1 MINLVTNIRCIRY
14 NSGASYHHNRR
25 SGRHD
30 RELRERDRERD
41 RMERDGGPMDRDRD
55 RLHARERDLVHY
67 DLNEEDL
74 LNERSY
80 GGEFSS
86 RDRHDRGVDRGDR
99 HDRLDRMDR
108 GGERLLE
115 RGERIIDRGDR
126 MLEPERIRTLE
137 RGDRPLIHRGGS
149 GHCEDSELLRDR
161 DSARYGG
168 DRSVAQSIG
177 VRRERESYSPHRGGG
192 NNRRVLNAM

>member
-1 MINLVTNIRCIRY
+1 
-14 NSGASYHHNRR
+14 
-25 SGRHD
+25 
-30 RELRERDRERD
+30 
-41 RMERDGGPMDRDRD
+41 MERDGGGGPMDRDRD
-55 RLHARERDLVHY
+55 RLHARERDLVQY

-86 RDRHDRGVDRGDR
+86 RDRHDRGIDRGDR
-99 HDRLDRMDR
+99 VDRSDRMDR
-108 GGERLLE
+108 GGGERLLE
-115 RGERIIDRGDR
+115 RGERIVDRGDR
-126 MLEPERIRTLE
+126 MLEPSERIRTLD

-161 DSARYGG
+161 ESSRYGA
-168 DRSVAQSIG
+168 DRSMGAQSVG
-177 VRRERESYSPHRGGG
+177 GRREREDYSPHRGGG

>member
-1 MINLVTNIRCIRY
+1 MVYHITY
-14 NSGASYHHNRR
+14 PGASYHHNRR

-30 RELRERDRERD
+30 RELRDRDRERD
-41 RMERDGGPMDRDRD
+41 RMERDGGVGGPMDRDRD
-55 RLHARERDLVHY
+55 RLHARERDLVQY
-67 DLNEEDL
+67 DLNEDDL

-80 GGEFSS
+80 GGEYLN
-86 RDRHDRGVDRGDR
+86 RDRHDRGMDRGDP
-99 HDRLDRMDR
+99 RLERLERIER
-108 GGERLLE
+108 GSERLLE

-149 GHCEDSELLRDR
+149 GHCEESELLRDR
-161 DSARYGG
+161 ESSRYG
-168 DRSVAQSIG
+168 DRSVPQSVG
-177 VRRERESYSPHRGGG
+177 GRRDREEYSPHRGGG

>member
-1 MINLVTNIRCIRY
+1 M
-14 NSGASYHHNRR
+14 
-25 SGRHD
+25 D
-30 RELRERDRERD
+30 RDGGGGGPIDRDRE
-41 RMERDGGPMDRDRD
+41 
-55 RLHARERDLVHY
+55 RLHARERDLVQY
-67 DLNEEDL
+67 DLNEDDL

-86 RDRHDRGVDRGDR
+86 RDLRNDRGLDRR
-99 HDRLDRMDR
+99 DRLERSERMER
-108 GGERLLE
+108 GGGSDRLLE

-126 MLEPERIRTLE
+126 MLDPDRVRTLE

-161 DSARYGG
+161 ESSRYGG
-168 DRSVAQSIG
+168 GGADRSAAQTVG
-177 VRRERESYSPHRGGG
+177 VRRDREEYSPHRGGG